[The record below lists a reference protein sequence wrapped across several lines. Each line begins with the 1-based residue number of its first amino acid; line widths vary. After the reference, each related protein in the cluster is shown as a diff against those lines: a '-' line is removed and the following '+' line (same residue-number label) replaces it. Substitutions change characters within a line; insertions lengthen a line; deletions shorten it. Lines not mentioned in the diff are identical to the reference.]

1 MTRLEGGCVAFTSA
15 VRGAGEYPRLW
26 VGLDFSASQ
35 DAAIMP
41 GKSTCHGAK
50 KMNHKRK
57 RETANTTKTPN
68 TTKMEE
74 KQRRKQIAQ
83 IKADSG
89 DFGMIQR

>member
-26 VGLDFSASQ
+26 VGLDLSVSQ
-35 DAAIMP
+35 DAEIMS
-41 GKSTCHGAK
+41 GKVHLPWREK

-57 RETANTTKTPN
+57 RETAN

-83 IKADSG
+83 IKADNG
-89 DFGMIQR
+89 DFGMIRR